1 MNNLILPDRDD
12 FLGSNFVTK
21 IGAFVYGMI
30 NNYDLYYT
38 KNFPYSDSLYMKPII
53 QNSKEKEEK
62 EKYINKGD
70 MLRQNQSYP
79 VIQLQQDLISYF
91 RENYKE
97 KFYQTLRE
105 EAEKRN
111 YKLPWSDNS
120 KIICIHIRLYDDH
133 WHHGSDCQDYDG
145 RGSGNYM
152 KELIENNQLEKYS
165 KDNMKSYARKNGF
178 NWGNNPHPDR
188 QVAIGIDKLE
198 RMIVNFREEYPD
210 KEIHIVTKLVKH
222 KNNQMYLKLFEK
234 YNLEVHSNKDYD
246 YDLWLLIHSD
256 ILVLS
261 KSTYSLISGY
271 YHQGFKVY
279 YPVWGVFVSSGLYTK
294 YDKSGWENYI

>member
-1 MNNLILPDRDD
+1 MKNILLPNRPD
-12 FLGSNFVTK
+12 FLGANYVTK
-21 IGAFVYGMI
+21 IGAFIYGKI
-30 NNYDLYYT
+30 NNFKIYYT
-38 KNFPYSDSLYMKPII
+38 NKFPYHNSLYMKPLTD
-53 QNSKEKEEK
+53 NSEEK
-62 EKYINKGD
+62 KEGEIYIYRGEQC
-70 MLRQNQSYP
+70 RENQAFP

-91 RENYKE
+91 REKYKE
-97 KFYQTLRE
+97 SFYQILKE

-111 YKLPWSDNS
+111 YKLPWNDSS
-120 KIICIHIRLYDDH
+120 KIICIHIRLHDDH
-133 WHHGSDCQDYDG
+133 GHHGSDCQDYDG

-178 NWGNNPHPDR
+178 NWSNNPHPDR

-198 RMIVNFREEYPD
+198 KIILKFREEQPD
-210 KEIHIVTKLVKH
+210 KEIHIVTKLVNH
-222 KNNQMYLKLFEK
+222 RNNQRYLKLFKK

-246 YDLWLLIHSD
+246 YDLWLLIHSE

-271 YHQGFKVY
+271 YHQGSKVY
-279 YPVWGVFVSSGLYTK
+279 YPVWGTFVSSGLYTK
-294 YDKSGWENYI
+294 YDESGWEHYI